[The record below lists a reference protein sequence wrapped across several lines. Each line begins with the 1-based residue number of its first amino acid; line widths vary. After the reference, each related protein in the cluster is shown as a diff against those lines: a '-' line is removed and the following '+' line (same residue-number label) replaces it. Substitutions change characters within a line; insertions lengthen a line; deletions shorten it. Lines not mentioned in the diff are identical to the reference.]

1 MMMKTSTL
9 GLQKRVFSLLFIIII
24 LFSIYC
30 SRENASPDDRNPASV
45 FQVVILYTN
54 DEHGW
59 LEGTGNYGGA
69 AEMTGLWRQNEGY
82 KEEGPFL
89 ILSGGDMWTGPAIST
104 WFKGESMIEAMN
116 GMSYQAAAIGNHEFD
131 FQTAGLNDRLKQ
143 AAFPFLA
150 ANIRQKSTNE
160 SPGFAVHYIV
170 KEVNH
175 VMVGVIGL
183 SALNTPN
190 TAFPDYV
197 QGYDFSAY
205 ATALRETVP
214 RMKNAGAELLVVVGH
229 ICRSEMVALT
239 AVAAELGIA
248 LIGGGHC
255 HETVNEVKN
264 GVTIIEAGS
273 YFKKYARIKIMFNTE
288 TDMVESIEPKI
299 QDNLGG
305 AADPEIAAIVSKW
318 RARTDEQLSG
328 VIGYAEREIGRDS
341 AAMANMIA
349 DSWLWALPAADI
361 SISNAGGVRQ
371 SISAGNITMADIVGV
386 LPFENTIIQ
395 LELTGAQL
403 INCLDGA
410 LFVGGMTTVGGYFLA
425 NGTPIGSGTVY
436 KVLITDFIYSAY
448 GCFATFDPEP
458 EITGIHWRQ
467 PVIDW
472 IKSLNTSSGNPLDQ
486 YLDPVPRMVNS
497 GLQSVITG
505 FEN

>member
-9 GLQKRVFSLLFIIII
+9 DLKKRVFLLLSVIII
-24 LFSIYC
+24 LFSFYC
-30 SRENASPDDRNPASV
+30 SRENASSNDRNPASV

-150 ANIRQKSTNE
+150 ANIRHKSTGA
-160 SPGFAVHYIV
+160 SPSFAAHYIV

-175 VMVGVIGL
+175 VKVGVIGL

-197 QGYDFSAY
+197 QDYDFSAY
-205 ATALRETVP
+205 ETALRETVP
-214 RMKNAGAELLVVVGH
+214 RMKNAGAELLIVIGH

-288 TDMVESIEPKI
+288 TDRVESIEPKI

-305 AADPEIAAIVSKW
+305 AADPGIGAIVSKW

-328 VIGYAEREIGRDS
+328 VIGYAEQEIGRDS

-349 DSWLWALPAADI
+349 DS
-361 SISNAGGVRQ
+361 ISNAGGVRQ
-371 SISAGNITMADIVGV
+371 SIPSGNITLADIVGV

-403 INCLDGA
+403 INCLDGS

-425 NGTPIGSGTVY
+425 NGTPIGSDAVY
-436 KVLITDFIYSAY
+436 KVLVTDFIYSAY
-448 GCFATFDPEP
+448 GCFAAFDPEP
-458 EITGIHWRQ
+458 EMTGVHWRQ
-467 PVIDW
+467 PVIDR
-472 IKSLNTSSGNPLDQ
+472 IKSFITTPGNPIDQ
-486 YLDPVPRMVNS
+486 YLDPVPR
-497 GLQSVITG
+497 
-505 FEN
+505 

>member
-1 MMMKTSTL
+1 MKSNTP
-9 GLQKRVFSLLFIIII
+9 GYQKRVFLLLFTII
-24 LFSIYC
+24 LLFPSYC
-30 SRENASPDDRNPASV
+30 SRENASV

-69 AEMTGLWRQNEGY
+69 AAMTGLWRQNEGY
-82 KEEGPFL
+82 QAGGPFL

-116 GMSYQAAAIGNHEFD
+116 AMGYQAAAIGNHEFD

-150 ANIRQKSTNE
+150 ANIRLKSTGA

-170 KEVNH
+170 KEVNN
-175 VMVGVIGL
+175 VKVGVIGL
-183 SALNTPN
+183 SALNTPY

-197 QGYDFSAY
+197 KDYDFSAY
-205 ATALRETVP
+205 ESALREAVP
-214 RMKNAGAELLVVVGH
+214 QMKNAGAELLIVIGH

-239 AVAAELGIA
+239 TVAAELGIV

-273 YFKKYARIKIMFNTE
+273 YLKKYARIKIMFNTE
-288 TDMVESIEPKI
+288 TDTVESIEPKI

-305 AADPEIAAIVSKW
+305 TADPGIGAIVSKW
-318 RARTDEQLSG
+318 RTRTDEQLSE
-328 VIGYAEREIGRDS
+328 VIGYAEQEIGRDS

-349 DSWLWALPAADI
+349 DSWLWAFPAADI
-361 SISNAGGVRQ
+361 SISNAGGIRQ
-371 SISAGNITMADIVGV
+371 SISAGNISLADIIGV

-403 INCLDGA
+403 VNCLDGS

-425 NGTPIGSGTVY
+425 DGTPINSGIVY
-436 KVLITDFIYSAY
+436 KVLMTDFIYSTY

-458 EITGIHWRQ
+458 EMTGVNWRQ

-472 IKSLNTSSGNPLDQ
+472 IKSLNTTSANPIDQ
-486 YLDPVPRMVNS
+486 YLDLVPRRANS
-497 GLQSVITG
+497 GLQSVIQDL
-505 FEN
+505 EK